1 MDLNLVMTGSGGF
14 VELQG
19 TAEGMPFT
27 ADELQAMLDLG
38 RKGIEE
44 IVATQRRILAQAGEE
59 PRQPRG

>member
-1 MDLNLVMTGSGGF
+1 
-14 VELQG
+14 
-19 TAEGMPFT
+19 MPFT

-59 PRQPRG
+59 PRQLRG

>member
-27 ADELQAMLDLG
+27 PDELQAMLDLG

-44 IVATQRRILAQAGEE
+44 IVATQRRILAPGEE
-59 PRQPRG
+59 DHPAPA